1 MLHSE
6 LMHMLMLYNYDCT
19 LTVYKEK
26 QYNHTLKSTY
36 PYMGT
41 RTNHNRKSTIIIL
54 HNTII
59 LYLTLCTVL
68 QNT

>member
-26 QYNHTLKSTY
+26 QYPKKHIPIYGN
-36 PYMGT
+36 
-41 RTNHNRKSTIIIL
+41 
-54 HNTII
+54 
-59 LYLTLCTVL
+59 
-68 QNT
+68 